1 MSGTWGS
8 APGQVTPPET
18 LEGFSGWQEIGRG
31 GDATVYRAVQDALD
45 RDVAIKVLMVD
56 DEESIRRFTR
66 EVQLMVSLGRQ
77 HPNIAK
83 VLQIGTSSRGRPCIV
98 MDYYELGSLDQRL
111 ASYGQLSADEV
122 VNVGTVVADALS
134 FAHAKGVLHRDVK
147 PQNVLILPTSYV
159 LSDFGIARLIDSAH
173 TSSSDRFSY
182 RHASPQVL
190 DGYPPSEADD
200 IFSLGATLFHL
211 LDGKPP
217 FTRTDS
223 EPDSALAYIKR
234 VRQEEPRPLRRP
246 DLPPMLHKIIEKALR
261 KNPYERFASAAD
273 LRDAL
278 TQVRTETRSWAT
290 GDPVPRPST
299 PPADITA
306 PKPEPPVA
314 APGWNGGTPGQV
326 VNPDDLTSLRFRQQD
341 PSLGIPSPMTGSGG
355 GQPPLPPVSAYSPG
369 SGSGGY
375 TPGVPSALSAHSP
388 ASAVEP
394 QQRGGRRV
402 PLLAITLGGVAIGVI
417 LVVVL
422 AMLNRQEPTQITVA
436 PPPTLPPAAT
446 TPAMIEDPNLA
457 PKDLKITI
465 AGNRATATWTKS
477 IDTPTAWAWTAG
489 GSQDNLRDLKD
500 SLPPNRRT
508 ASVEIDPNWKQ
519 VCFGVSGFKDNR
531 FGGAY
536 DCIPR

>member
-1 MSGTWGS
+1 MSSNWSS
-8 APGQVTPPET
+8 APDQVPPPET

-122 VNVGTVVADALS
+122 VSVGTVVADALS

-190 DGYPPSEADD
+190 DGHPPSEADD

-217 FTRTDS
+217 FTRTDG
-223 EPDSALAYIKR
+223 EQDSALAYIKR
-234 VRQEEPRPLRRP
+234 VREEAPRPLLRP
-246 DLPPMLHKIIEKALR
+246 DLPPMLHAIIERSLR
-261 KNPYERFASAAD
+261 KNPYERFVSAGD

-278 TQVRTETRSWAT
+278 AQVRTETRSWAT

-299 PPADITA
+299 PTADFTA
-306 PKPEPPVA
+306 PKPPPPVPPPGWA
-314 APGWNGGTPGQV
+314 GAPGQLI
-326 VNPDDLTSLRFRQQD
+326 NPDDLTSLRFRQVD
-341 PSLGIPSPMTGSGG
+341 PSTGLPGPMAPPAGYPPN
-355 GQPPLPPVSAYSPG
+355 QPISAYSAG
-369 SGSGGY
+369 SGY
-375 TPGVPSALSAHSP
+375 TPAVPSALSAHSP
-388 ASAVEP
+388 GSALEP
-394 QQRGGRRV
+394 ERATSRRA
-402 PLLAITLGGVAIGVI
+402 PLLAITLGGVAVGVV
-417 LVVVL
+417 LVVL
-422 AMLNRQEPTQITVA
+422 LTMLNGQRQPPVVTQPPVTPGPT
-436 PPPTLPPAAT
+436 AT
-446 TPAMIEDPNLA
+446 TPVAAALRDPNLE
-457 PKDLKITI
+457 PTNLKVTI
-465 AGNRATATWTKS
+465 EGSRATATWDRS
-477 IDTPTAWAWTAG
+477 VDTPTGWGWSVSDDQNVVG
-489 GSQDNLRDLKD
+489 DNKGNLA
-500 SLPPNRRT
+500 PTRR
-508 ASVEIDPNWKQ
+508 SVSADVDPAWKQ
-519 VCFGVSGFKDNR
+519 VCFRITGIKDNR
-531 FGGAY
+531 YGAVFY
-536 DCIPR
+536 CTPR

>member
-217 FTRTDS
+217 FTRTDG

-234 VRQEEPRPLRRP
+234 VRLEEPRPLRRP
-246 DLPPMLHKIIEKALR
+246 DLPPMLHKIIEKTLR

-278 TQVRTETRSWAT
+278 TQVRTETRSWST

-299 PPADITA
+299 PPADVTA
-306 PKPEPPVA
+306 PKPEPPMA
-314 APGWNGGTPGQV
+314 APGWGGTPGQAI
-326 VNPDDLTSLRFRQQD
+326 NPDDLTSLRFRQQD
-341 PSLGIPSPMTGSGG
+341 PSLGMPPPMGPGG
-355 GQPPLPPVSAYSPG
+355 APPPISAYSPA
-369 SGSGGY
+369 SGY
-375 TPGVPSALSAHSP
+375 TPAVPSAHSP

-394 QQRGGRRV
+394 EKPGRKV
-402 PLLAITLGGVAIGVI
+402 PLLAITLGGVAIGVL

-422 AMLNRQEPTQITVA
+422 SMLNRPQQAQEATTP
-436 PPPTLPPAAT
+436 PPAAT
-446 TPAMIEDPNLA
+446 QPPATTPPPPASVSDPNLE
-457 PKDLKITI
+457 PKDLKVTI
-465 AGNRATATWTKS
+465 EGNRATATWNRS
-477 IDTPTAWAWTAG
+477 VDTPESWGWNVGESEKAMEG
-489 GSQDNLRDLKD
+489 GAVRDTLT
-500 SLPPNRRT
+500 PNRRT
-508 ASVEIDPNWKQ
+508 VGTDIDPNWKQ
-519 VCFGVSGFKDNR
+519 VCFTVIGIKDNR
-531 FGGAY
+531 YGAVFY
-536 DCIPR
+536 CTPR